1 MTVTQKNTYVGKSIT
16 HESAHLHV
24 SGKANYV
31 DDIPEIEGTL
41 YAGLGLAEIAH
52 GKIINMDLS
61 AVWQAEGVV
70 SVLTGTELLHNNC
83 GPVVAD
89 EPIIATD
96 TVSFFGQVIFV
107 VVAKTYQQAQQA
119 SRLAKVTYE
128 ALEPILTIE
137 QAIARQSWILP
148 PVQITA
154 GDANAKLAVAPYR
167 LQGIAQVGG
176 QEHFYLEGQI
186 CYAYPKEEDM
196 LQVLCSTQHPTEMQL
211 LISEAVGYG
220 MHQVSVEV
228 RRMGGGF
235 GGKESQSAQWACIT
249 AILSVKLKRPV
260 KLRLDRDTDMIVTG
274 KRHGFAYQWDVGFD
288 EQGMILGLYIQLA
301 SNCGSSTDLSGPVND
316 RAICHV
322 DNGYYLDAVTID
334 SLRCKT
340 NTVSNTAFR
349 GFGGPQGMFPIEYIM
364 DDIGYALD
372 IDPLI
377 IRQRN
382 FYTAM
387 SEQAGIDF
395 SAENIDEIAPRSKTP
410 YGTYVKDNILPD
422 LVSKLAEHCDYF
434 TRRETIKSFNEQ
446 SPIIK
451 KGLALTPVKF
461 GISFN
466 ATLFNQAGAL
476 VHIYTDGTILVNHG
490 GTEMGQ
496 GLYSKIRQ
504 IVADEFS
511 LDLSKIRLSATDT
524 AKVPNTSATA
534 ASSGT
539 DLNGKAAQAAC
550 INIRNRLQTFAAE
563 LANTKPSQ
571 VQFKDGYIYA
581 SGQSWQFAE
590 FIKLAY
596 QARIQLWDSG
606 FYKTPDIHWNP
617 VLRYGRPFF
626 YFAYGAAASE
636 VAIDTLTGESKV
648 LRVDILHDVGNSIN
662 PAIDIGQIEGGF
674 IQGMGWL
681 TSEELYWVPE
691 GRKQGHLFTHAPS
704 TYKIPTATDMPKIFN
719 VNLYDNQNLENTI
732 HRSKAVGEPPF
743 MLALSVFSALR
754 DAVSASI
761 TTPILQNGI
770 KVKPFL
776 SAPATPEAIL
786 QAIVNA
792 KQLVNSQTQLSNQ
805 SSKVYTNQYDKW
817 MDRQAC
823 IMAHTE

>member
-1 MTVTQKNTYVGKSIT
+1 MNDMKVTQKNTYVGKSIT

-31 DDIPEIEGTL
+31 DDIPEVEGTL

-550 INIRNRLQTFAAE
+550 INIRNRLKTFAAE

-792 KQLVNSQTQLSNQ
+792 KQLVNSQTHLSNQ
-805 SSKVYTNQYDKW
+805 
-817 MDRQAC
+817 
-823 IMAHTE
+823 

>member
-1 MTVTQKNTYVGKSIT
+1 MNDMTVTQKNTYVGKSIT

-70 SVLTGTELLHNNC
+70 SVLTGIELLHNNC

-96 TVSFFGQVIFV
+96 MVSFFGQVIFV

-167 LQGIAQVGG
+167 LQGMAQVGG

-792 KQLVNSQTQLSNQ
+792 KQLVNSQTHLSNQ
-805 SSKVYTNQYDKW
+805 
-817 MDRQAC
+817 
-823 IMAHTE
+823 

>member
-1 MTVTQKNTYVGKSIT
+1 MTVTQKNTYVGRSIT

-167 LQGIAQVGG
+167 LQGMAQVGG

-792 KQLVNSQTQLSNQ
+792 KQLVNSQTHLSNQ
-805 SSKVYTNQYDKW
+805 
-817 MDRQAC
+817 
-823 IMAHTE
+823 

>member
-1 MTVTQKNTYVGKSIT
+1 MNEMTVTQKNTYVGKSIT

-31 DDIPEIEGTL
+31 DDIPEVEGTL

-70 SVLTGTELLHNNC
+70 SVLTGSELLHNNC

-119 SRLAKVTYE
+119 SRLAKVAYE

-148 PVQITA
+148 PVQLTA

-167 LQGIAQVGG
+167 LQGMAQVGG

-792 KQLVNSQTQLSNQ
+792 KQLVNSQTHLSNQ
-805 SSKVYTNQYDKW
+805 
-817 MDRQAC
+817 
-823 IMAHTE
+823 

>member
-1 MTVTQKNTYVGKSIT
+1 MNEMTVTQKNTYVGKSIT

-31 DDIPEIEGTL
+31 DDIPEVEGTL

-70 SVLTGTELLHNNC
+70 SVLTGIELLHNNC

-167 LQGIAQVGG
+167 LQGMAQVGG

-504 IVADEFS
+504 IVAHEFS

-563 LANTKPSQ
+563 LANTKPNQ

-719 VNLYDNQNLENTI
+719 VNLYGNQNLENTI

-754 DAVSASI
+754 EAVSANI

-792 KQLVNSQTQLSNQ
+792 KQLVNSQTHLSNQ
-805 SSKVYTNQYDKW
+805 
-817 MDRQAC
+817 
-823 IMAHTE
+823 

>member
-96 TVSFFGQVIFV
+96 MVSFFGQVIFV

-148 PVQITA
+148 PVQITE

-504 IVADEFS
+504 IVAHEFS

-792 KQLVNSQTQLSNQ
+792 KQLVNSQTHLSNQ
-805 SSKVYTNQYDKW
+805 
-817 MDRQAC
+817 
-823 IMAHTE
+823 

>member
-1 MTVTQKNTYVGKSIT
+1 MNDMTVTQKNTYVGRSIT

-31 DDIPEIEGTL
+31 DDIPEVEGTL

-691 GRKQGHLFTHAPS
+691 GRRQGHLFTHAPS

-792 KQLVNSQTQLSNQ
+792 KQLVNSQTHLSNQ
-805 SSKVYTNQYDKW
+805 
-817 MDRQAC
+817 
-823 IMAHTE
+823 

>member
-1 MTVTQKNTYVGKSIT
+1 MNEMTVTQKNTYVGKSIT

-31 DDIPEIEGTL
+31 DDIPEVEGTL

-167 LQGIAQVGG
+167 LQGMAQVGG

-754 DAVSASI
+754 DAVSANI

-792 KQLVNSQTQLSNQ
+792 KQLVNSQTHLSNQ
-805 SSKVYTNQYDKW
+805 
-817 MDRQAC
+817 
-823 IMAHTE
+823 

>member
-1 MTVTQKNTYVGKSIT
+1 MNDMTVTQKNTYVGKSIT

-31 DDIPEIEGTL
+31 DDIPEVEGTL

-70 SVLTGTELLHNNC
+70 SVLTGIELLHNNC

-148 PVQITA
+148 PVQLTA

-167 LQGIAQVGG
+167 LQGMAQVGG

-504 IVADEFS
+504 IVAHEFS

-550 INIRNRLQTFAAE
+550 INIRNRLKTFAAE
-563 LANTKPSQ
+563 LANTKPNQ

-719 VNLYDNQNLENTI
+719 VNLYGNQNLENTI

-792 KQLVNSQTQLSNQ
+792 KQLVNSQTHLSNQ
-805 SSKVYTNQYDKW
+805 
-817 MDRQAC
+817 
-823 IMAHTE
+823 

>member
-1 MTVTQKNTYVGKSIT
+1 MNEMTVTQKNTYVGKSIT

-31 DDIPEIEGTL
+31 DDIPEVEGTL

-148 PVQITA
+148 PVQLTA

-504 IVADEFS
+504 IVAHEFS

-563 LANTKPSQ
+563 LANTKPNQ

-754 DAVSASI
+754 EAVSANI

-792 KQLVNSQTQLSNQ
+792 KQLVNSQTHLSNQ
-805 SSKVYTNQYDKW
+805 
-817 MDRQAC
+817 
-823 IMAHTE
+823 

>member
-1 MTVTQKNTYVGKSIT
+1 MNDMTVTQKNTYVGKSIT

-31 DDIPEIEGTL
+31 DDIPEVEGTL

-70 SVLTGTELLHNNC
+70 SVLTGAELLHNNC

-119 SRLAKVTYE
+119 SRLAKVAYE

-792 KQLVNSQTQLSNQ
+792 KQLVNSQTHLSNQ
-805 SSKVYTNQYDKW
+805 
-817 MDRQAC
+817 
-823 IMAHTE
+823 

>member
-1 MTVTQKNTYVGKSIT
+1 MNEMTVTQKNTYVGKSIT

-31 DDIPEIEGTL
+31 DDIPEVEGTL

-70 SVLTGTELLHNNC
+70 SVLTGIELLHNNC

-148 PVQITA
+148 PVQLTA

-167 LQGIAQVGG
+167 LQGMAQVGG

-504 IVADEFS
+504 IVAHEFS

-550 INIRNRLQTFAAE
+550 INIRNRLKTFAAE
-563 LANTKPSQ
+563 LANTKPNQ

-792 KQLVNSQTQLSNQ
+792 KQLVNSQTHLSNQ
-805 SSKVYTNQYDKW
+805 
-817 MDRQAC
+817 
-823 IMAHTE
+823 

>member
-1 MTVTQKNTYVGKSIT
+1 MNDMTVTQKNTYVGKSIT

-31 DDIPEIEGTL
+31 DDIPEVEGTL

-70 SVLTGTELLHNNC
+70 SVLTGIELLHNNC

-167 LQGIAQVGG
+167 LQGMAQVGG

-504 IVADEFS
+504 IVAHEFS

-792 KQLVNSQTQLSNQ
+792 KQLVNSQTHLSNQ
-805 SSKVYTNQYDKW
+805 
-817 MDRQAC
+817 
-823 IMAHTE
+823 

>member
-1 MTVTQKNTYVGKSIT
+1 MNEMTVTQKNTYVGKSIT

-31 DDIPEIEGTL
+31 DDIPEVEGTL

-148 PVQITA
+148 PVQLTA

-167 LQGIAQVGG
+167 LQGMAQVGG

-349 GFGGPQGMFPIEYIM
+349 GFGGPQGMFPIEYLM

-792 KQLVNSQTQLSNQ
+792 KQLVNSQTHLSNQ
-805 SSKVYTNQYDKW
+805 
-817 MDRQAC
+817 
-823 IMAHTE
+823 

>member
-1 MTVTQKNTYVGKSIT
+1 MNDMTVTQKNTYVGKSIT

-119 SRLAKVTYE
+119 SRLAKVAYE

-792 KQLVNSQTQLSNQ
+792 KQLVNSQTHLSNQ
-805 SSKVYTNQYDKW
+805 
-817 MDRQAC
+817 
-823 IMAHTE
+823 

>member
-1 MTVTQKNTYVGKSIT
+1 
-16 HESAHLHV
+16 
-24 SGKANYV
+24 
-31 DDIPEIEGTL
+31 
-41 YAGLGLAEIAH
+41 
-52 GKIINMDLS
+52 MDLS

-70 SVLTGTELLHNNC
+70 SVLTGIELLHNNC

-148 PVQITA
+148 PVQLTA

-167 LQGIAQVGG
+167 LQGMAQVGG

-395 SAENIDEIAPRSKTP
+395 SAENIDEIAPRSRTP

-504 IVADEFS
+504 IVAHEFS

-754 DAVSASI
+754 EAVSANI

-792 KQLVNSQTQLSNQ
+792 KQLVNSQTHLSNQ
-805 SSKVYTNQYDKW
+805 
-817 MDRQAC
+817 
-823 IMAHTE
+823 

>member
-1 MTVTQKNTYVGKSIT
+1 MNDMTVTQKNTYVGKSIT

-31 DDIPEIEGTL
+31 DDIPEVEGTL

-70 SVLTGTELLHNNC
+70 SVLTGIELLHNNC

-148 PVQITA
+148 PVQLTA

-167 LQGIAQVGG
+167 LQGMAQVGG

-504 IVADEFS
+504 IVAHEFS

-550 INIRNRLQTFAAE
+550 INIRNRLKTFAAE
-563 LANTKPSQ
+563 LANTKPNQ

-792 KQLVNSQTQLSNQ
+792 KQLVNSQTHLSNLSNQ
-805 SSKVYTNQYDKW
+805 
-817 MDRQAC
+817 
-823 IMAHTE
+823 

>member
-31 DDIPEIEGTL
+31 DDIPEVEGTL

-70 SVLTGTELLHNNC
+70 SVLTGIELLHNNC

-148 PVQITA
+148 PVQLTA

-167 LQGIAQVGG
+167 LQGMAQVGG

-504 IVADEFS
+504 IVAHEFS

-550 INIRNRLQTFAAE
+550 INIRNRLKTFAAE

-754 DAVSASI
+754 DAVSANI

-792 KQLVNSQTQLSNQ
+792 KQLVNSQTHLSNQ
-805 SSKVYTNQYDKW
+805 
-817 MDRQAC
+817 
-823 IMAHTE
+823 

>member
-1 MTVTQKNTYVGKSIT
+1 M
-16 HESAHLHV
+16 
-24 SGKANYV
+24 
-31 DDIPEIEGTL
+31 
-41 YAGLGLAEIAH
+41 
-52 GKIINMDLS
+52 
-61 AVWQAEGVV
+61 
-70 SVLTGTELLHNNC
+70 
-83 GPVVAD
+83 
-89 EPIIATD
+89 
-96 TVSFFGQVIFV
+96 
-107 VVAKTYQQAQQA
+107 
-119 SRLAKVTYE
+119 TYE

-148 PVQITA
+148 PVQLTA

-792 KQLVNSQTQLSNQ
+792 KQLVNSQTHLSNQ
-805 SSKVYTNQYDKW
+805 
-817 MDRQAC
+817 
-823 IMAHTE
+823 

>member
-31 DDIPEIEGTL
+31 DDIPEVEGTL

-70 SVLTGTELLHNNC
+70 SVLTGIELLHNNC

-167 LQGIAQVGG
+167 LQGMAQVGG

-395 SAENIDEIAPRSKTP
+395 SAENIDEIAPRSRTP

-504 IVADEFS
+504 IVAHEFS

-550 INIRNRLQTFAAE
+550 INIRNRLKTFAAE
-563 LANTKPSQ
+563 LANTKPNQ

-776 SAPATPEAIL
+776 SAPATPGYF
-786 QAIVNA
+786 NRR
-792 KQLVNSQTQLSNQ
+792 K
-805 SSKVYTNQYDKW
+805 
-817 MDRQAC
+817 
-823 IMAHTE
+823 

>member
-70 SVLTGTELLHNNC
+70 TVLTGTELLHNNC

-148 PVQITA
+148 PVQLTA

-395 SAENIDEIAPRSKTP
+395 SAENIDEIAPRSRTP

-792 KQLVNSQTQLSNQ
+792 KQLVNSQTHLSNLSNQ
-805 SSKVYTNQYDKW
+805 
-817 MDRQAC
+817 
-823 IMAHTE
+823 

>member
-1 MTVTQKNTYVGKSIT
+1 MNDMTVTQKNTYVGKSIT

-31 DDIPEIEGTL
+31 DDIPEVEGTL

-52 GKIINMDLS
+52 GKIIKMDLS

-387 SEQAGIDF
+387 AEQAGIDF

-792 KQLVNSQTQLSNQ
+792 KQLVNSQTHLSSQ
-805 SSKVYTNQYDKW
+805 SSKVYINQYDK
-817 MDRQAC
+817 
-823 IMAHTE
+823 

>member
-1 MTVTQKNTYVGKSIT
+1 MNEMTVTQKNTYVGKSIT

-31 DDIPEIEGTL
+31 DDIPEVEGTL

-70 SVLTGTELLHNNC
+70 SVLTGIELLHNNC

-167 LQGIAQVGG
+167 LQGMAQVGG

-504 IVADEFS
+504 IVAHEFS

-792 KQLVNSQTQLSNQ
+792 KQLVNSQTHLSNQ
-805 SSKVYTNQYDKW
+805 
-817 MDRQAC
+817 
-823 IMAHTE
+823 

>member
-31 DDIPEIEGTL
+31 DDIPEVEGTL
-41 YAGLGLAEIAH
+41 YAGLGLAEIAN

-70 SVLTGTELLHNNC
+70 SVLTGIELLHNNC

-167 LQGIAQVGG
+167 LQGMAQVGG

-504 IVADEFS
+504 IVAHEFS

-550 INIRNRLQTFAAE
+550 INIRNRLKTFAAE
-563 LANTKPSQ
+563 LANTKPNQ

-792 KQLVNSQTQLSNQ
+792 KQLVNSQTHLSNQ
-805 SSKVYTNQYDKW
+805 
-817 MDRQAC
+817 
-823 IMAHTE
+823 

>member
-1 MTVTQKNTYVGKSIT
+1 MNDMTVTQKNTYVGKSIT

-31 DDIPEIEGTL
+31 DDIPEVEGTL
-41 YAGLGLAEIAH
+41 YAGLGLAEIAN

-70 SVLTGTELLHNNC
+70 SVLTGIELLHNNC

-167 LQGIAQVGG
+167 LQGMAQVGG

-504 IVADEFS
+504 IVAHEFS

-550 INIRNRLQTFAAE
+550 INIRNRLKTFAAE
-563 LANTKPSQ
+563 LANTKPNQ

-743 MLALSVFSALR
+743 MLALSVFFALR

-792 KQLVNSQTQLSNQ
+792 KQLVNSQTHLSNQ
-805 SSKVYTNQYDKW
+805 
-817 MDRQAC
+817 
-823 IMAHTE
+823 

>member
-1 MTVTQKNTYVGKSIT
+1 MNEMTVTQKNTYVGKSIT

-31 DDIPEIEGTL
+31 DDIPEVEGTL

-70 SVLTGTELLHNNC
+70 SVLTGIELLHNNC

-148 PVQITA
+148 PVQLTA

-167 LQGIAQVGG
+167 LQGMAQVGG

-563 LANTKPSQ
+563 LANTKPNQ

-719 VNLYDNQNLENTI
+719 VNLYGNQNLENTI

-754 DAVSASI
+754 EAVSANI

-792 KQLVNSQTQLSNQ
+792 KQLVNSQTHLSNQ
-805 SSKVYTNQYDKW
+805 
-817 MDRQAC
+817 
-823 IMAHTE
+823 

>member
-31 DDIPEIEGTL
+31 DDIPEVEGTL

-70 SVLTGTELLHNNC
+70 SVLTGIELLHNNC

-167 LQGIAQVGG
+167 LQGMAQVGG

-504 IVADEFS
+504 IVAHEFS

-792 KQLVNSQTQLSNQ
+792 KQLVNSQTHLSNQ
-805 SSKVYTNQYDKW
+805 
-817 MDRQAC
+817 
-823 IMAHTE
+823 

>member
-1 MTVTQKNTYVGKSIT
+1 MNDMTVTQKNTYVGKSIT

-148 PVQITA
+148 PVQLTA

-167 LQGIAQVGG
+167 LQGMAQVGG

-395 SAENIDEIAPRSKTP
+395 SAENIDEIAPRSRTP

-504 IVADEFS
+504 IVAHEFS

-550 INIRNRLQTFAAE
+550 INIRNRLKTFAAE
-563 LANTKPSQ
+563 LANTKPNQ

-719 VNLYDNQNLENTI
+719 VNLYGNQNLENTI

-754 DAVSASI
+754 EAVSANI

-792 KQLVNSQTQLSNQ
+792 KQLVNSQTHLSNLSNQ
-805 SSKVYTNQYDKW
+805 
-817 MDRQAC
+817 
-823 IMAHTE
+823 

>member
-31 DDIPEIEGTL
+31 DDIPEVEGTL

-70 SVLTGTELLHNNC
+70 TVLTGAELLHNNC

-148 PVQITA
+148 PVQLTA

-167 LQGIAQVGG
+167 LQGMAQVGG

-349 GFGGPQGMFPIEYIM
+349 GFGGPQGMFPIEYLM

-395 SAENIDEIAPRSKTP
+395 SAENIDEIAPRSRTP

-550 INIRNRLQTFAAE
+550 INIRNRLKTFAAE
-563 LANTKPSQ
+563 LANTKPNQ

-719 VNLYDNQNLENTI
+719 VNLYGNQNLENTI

-754 DAVSASI
+754 EAVSANI

-792 KQLVNSQTQLSNQ
+792 KQLVNSQTHLSNLSNQ
-805 SSKVYTNQYDKW
+805 
-817 MDRQAC
+817 
-823 IMAHTE
+823 

>member
-1 MTVTQKNTYVGKSIT
+1 MNEMTVTQKNTYVGKSIT

-31 DDIPEIEGTL
+31 DDIPEVEGTL

-70 SVLTGTELLHNNC
+70 SVLTGIELLHNNC

-167 LQGIAQVGG
+167 LQGMAQVGG

-550 INIRNRLQTFAAE
+550 INIRNRLKTFAAE

-792 KQLVNSQTQLSNQ
+792 KQLVNSQTHLSNQ
-805 SSKVYTNQYDKW
+805 
-817 MDRQAC
+817 
-823 IMAHTE
+823 

>member
-1 MTVTQKNTYVGKSIT
+1 MNEMTVTQKNTYVGKSIT

-31 DDIPEIEGTL
+31 DDIPEVEGTL

-70 SVLTGTELLHNNC
+70 SVLTGSELLHNNC

-167 LQGIAQVGG
+167 LQGMAQVGG

-434 TRRETIKSFNEQ
+434 TRRETIKTFNEQ

-792 KQLVNSQTQLSNQ
+792 KQLVNSQTHLSNQ
-805 SSKVYTNQYDKW
+805 
-817 MDRQAC
+817 
-823 IMAHTE
+823 

>member
-1 MTVTQKNTYVGKSIT
+1 MNEMTVTQKNTYVGKSIT

-31 DDIPEIEGTL
+31 DDIPEVEGTL

-70 SVLTGTELLHNNC
+70 SVLTGAELLHNNC

-148 PVQITA
+148 PVQLTA

-167 LQGIAQVGG
+167 LQGMAQVGG

-792 KQLVNSQTQLSNQ
+792 KQLVNSQTHLSNQ
-805 SSKVYTNQYDKW
+805 
-817 MDRQAC
+817 
-823 IMAHTE
+823 

>member
-31 DDIPEIEGTL
+31 DDIPEVEGTL

-792 KQLVNSQTQLSNQ
+792 KQLVNSQTHLSNQ
-805 SSKVYTNQYDKW
+805 
-817 MDRQAC
+817 
-823 IMAHTE
+823 

>member
-1 MTVTQKNTYVGKSIT
+1 MNDMTVTQKNTYVGKSIT

-31 DDIPEIEGTL
+31 DDIPEVEGTL
-41 YAGLGLAEIAH
+41 YAGLGLAEIAN

-70 SVLTGTELLHNNC
+70 TVLTGTELLHNNC

-148 PVQITA
+148 PVQLTA

-167 LQGIAQVGG
+167 LQGMAQVGG

-504 IVADEFS
+504 IVAHEFS

-754 DAVSASI
+754 DAVSANI

-792 KQLVNSQTQLSNQ
+792 KQLVNSQTHLSNLSNQ
-805 SSKVYTNQYDKW
+805 
-817 MDRQAC
+817 
-823 IMAHTE
+823 

>member
-1 MTVTQKNTYVGKSIT
+1 MNEMTVTQKNTYVGKSIT

-31 DDIPEIEGTL
+31 DDIPEVEGTL

-70 SVLTGTELLHNNC
+70 TVLTGTELLHNNC

-167 LQGIAQVGG
+167 LQGMAQVGG

-792 KQLVNSQTQLSNQ
+792 KQLVNSQTHLSNQ
-805 SSKVYTNQYDKW
+805 SSKVYINQYDK
-817 MDRQAC
+817 
-823 IMAHTE
+823 

>member
-1 MTVTQKNTYVGKSIT
+1 MNDMTVTQKNTYVGKSIT

-31 DDIPEIEGTL
+31 DDIPEVEGTL

-70 SVLTGTELLHNNC
+70 NVLIGTELLHNNC

-128 ALEPILTIE
+128 ALDPILTIE

-167 LQGIAQVGG
+167 LQGMAQVGG

-504 IVADEFS
+504 IVAHEFS

-792 KQLVNSQTQLSNQ
+792 KQLVNSQTHLSNQ
-805 SSKVYTNQYDKW
+805 
-817 MDRQAC
+817 
-823 IMAHTE
+823 

>member
-1 MTVTQKNTYVGKSIT
+1 MNDMTVTQKNTYVGKSIT

-31 DDIPEIEGTL
+31 DDIPEVEGTL

-581 SGQSWQFAE
+581 SGQSWKFAE

-792 KQLVNSQTQLSNQ
+792 KQLVNSQTHLSNQ
-805 SSKVYTNQYDKW
+805 
-817 MDRQAC
+817 
-823 IMAHTE
+823 

>member
-1 MTVTQKNTYVGKSIT
+1 MNEMTVTQKNTYVGKSIT

-31 DDIPEIEGTL
+31 DDIPEVEGTL

-167 LQGIAQVGG
+167 LQGMAQVGG

-504 IVADEFS
+504 IVAHEFS

-550 INIRNRLQTFAAE
+550 INIRNRLKTFAAE
-563 LANTKPSQ
+563 LANTKPNQ

-719 VNLYDNQNLENTI
+719 VNLYGNQNLENTI

-754 DAVSASI
+754 EAVSANI

-792 KQLVNSQTQLSNQ
+792 KQLVNSQTHLSNQ
-805 SSKVYTNQYDKW
+805 
-817 MDRQAC
+817 
-823 IMAHTE
+823 